1 MRVEHLS
8 LTNFRNYSRLELAMP
23 SGPVLL
29 YGANA
34 QGKTSILEAVFFLA
48 TGHSPWTTSDRQ
60 LLNWEAEGNVLP
72 FVRIS
77 AEIANRRSR
86 LTKIDI
92 TLMREESDPRLRKQ
106 IRVNG
111 VPKRAVDLLGE
122 LNVVMFLPQDLVM
135 IE

>member
-1 MRVEHLS
+1 MEHLS